1 MSLRGSCWCLCPQD
15 CSGLPEIAQDW
26 PGLEAKSEPLGAH
39 QRLHPQPAP
48 PGVDAGHQ
56 GQVEAGEGVKVGEE
70 LGAVVGKGQ
79 RVVVQ
84 LEEPAGL
91 GHRDLLLVAA
101 RRPRL
106 LLLLARVEGRGR
118 RSQSF
123 PAPLTFLAEQ
133 SCSHFI
139 PRMGFGVENKWR
151 AKAAR

>member
-1 MSLRGSCWCLCPQD
+1 MGLRDSCWCLGPQD
-15 CSGLPEIAQDW
+15 CLGF
-26 PGLEAKSEPLGAH
+26 EAKSEPLGAH
-39 QRLHPQPAP
+39 QGFHPQPAP
-48 PGVDAGHQ
+48 PRVDAGHQ

-70 LGAVVGKGQ
+70 VGAVVGKGQ

-91 GHRDLLLVAA
+91 RHSDLLLVAA

-106 LLLLARVEGRGR
+106 LLLLARVEERGR

-139 PRMGFGVENKWR
+139 PRVGFGVENKWR